1 MADYWTYMYAYSI
14 IVLVQNDRN
23 QNIYVPGVPLY
34 KCNKLTMDLSLLNFT
49 NVNNFA
55 ALQVVSIYRCKLTDV
70 F

>member
-1 MADYWTYMYAYSI
+1 MADYWTYIYAYSI

-23 QNIYVPGVPLY
+23 QNIYALGVSLY

-49 NVNNFA
+49 SVNNPA
-55 ALQVVSIYRCKLTDV
+55 ALQMVSIYRCKLTDV